1 MAAPQRNEEFEH
13 LVAYMRDERGFDF
26 TGYKRPSL
34 QRRIE
39 KRMQEVEI
47 DSFAEYRTYLENHQE
62 EFVSLFNTILINVT
76 SFFRDEVAWDYQSTE
91 IIPSILAAKDDQP
104 IRVWSTGCASGE
116 EAYTLAMAL
125 LEAVGEDKFKERVKI
140 YATDV
145 DEDALAQGRHAIYP
159 EKALDP
165 VPTELREKYFEQH
178 NSNFVFR
185 PNLRRS
191 VIFGR
196 HDLLQDPPISRIDL
210 LVSRNTLMY
219 FNAEAQD
226 HILRQF
232 HFALNPNGVLFLGK
246 SELIANRSE
255 LFTPIDMRRRVFA
268 PVQRKVP
275 PLEVPV
281 REPAAEE
288 DELARLA
295 SESLMRD
302 AGFEAAPVAQL
313 VVDHEGKLALAN
325 LQARMLFSLTQNDIG
340 RPIQDLEVSYRPVE
354 LRSRI
359 EQAYSDK
366 HTISLRDIEWRVGET
381 DVRYVD
387 IQVVPLISTTG
398 QALGCAVTFTD
409 VTRYQ
414 RLQQAL
420 TESKRDA
427 QTAYEELQSTVEELE
442 TTNEELQSTNEELE
456 TTNEE
461 LQSTNEELETMN
473 EELQS
478 TNEEL
483 STINDELQMR
493 TDELNATNA
502 FLESILR
509 SLGSAVIVLDRKFE
523 VERWN
528 QQARELWGLIE
539 DEVRGTHFLN
549 LDIGL
554 PVDELRGPIRDVA
567 NGRSENGTVELA
579 AINRRGRPV
588 DVKVQLSPLTR
599 GNDVDG
605 VILVMEADAAATK
618 A

>member
-1 MAAPQRNEEFEH
+1 LAQVERDEEFEQ

-34 QRRIE
+34 RRRIE
-39 KRMQEVEI
+39 KRMQEVDI
-47 DSFAEYRTYLENHQE
+47 DSFAEYRTYLEHHQD

-76 SFFRDEVAWDYQSTE
+76 SFFRDEAVWDYLATE
-91 IIPSILAAKDDQP
+91 TIPRILAAKDDQP

-116 EAYTLAMAL
+116 EAYTLAMVL
-125 LEAVGEDKFKERVKI
+125 LDAMGTDEFKQRVKI

-145 DEDALAQGRHAIYP
+145 DDDALAQGRHAVYP
-159 EKALDP
+159 EKALEQ
-165 VPTELREKYFEQH
+165 VPQELREKYFERQ
-178 NSNFVFR
+178 NSNYVFR
-185 PNLRRS
+185 PDLRRS

-219 FNAEAQD
+219 FNPEAQD

-232 HFALNPNGVLFLGK
+232 HFALTRSGVLFLGR

-255 LFTPIDMRRRVFA
+255 LFTPIDLKRRVFA
-268 PVQRKVP
+268 PVERTVP
-275 PLEVPV
+275 LVELPL
-281 REPAAEE
+281 REPVTEE
-288 DELARLA
+288 NELARLA
-295 SESLMRD
+295 SEALMRD

-313 VVDHEGKLALAN
+313 VVDHEGRLALAN
-325 LQARMLFSLTQNDIG
+325 LQARMLFSLTQNDISK
-340 RPIQDLEVSYRPVE
+340 PIQDLEVSYRPVE

-359 EQAYSDK
+359 EQAYGDK
-366 HTISLRDIEWRVGET
+366 HTITMRDIEWRLSET

-387 IQVVPLISTTG
+387 VQVVPLISTTG
-398 QALGCAVTFTD
+398 QALGCGVTFTD

-420 TESKRDA
+420 TESQRDA
-427 QTAYEELQSTVEELE
+427 ETAYEELQSTVEELE

-461 LQSTNEELETMN
+461 LHSTNEELETMN

-502 FLESILR
+502 YLESVLG
-509 SLGSAVIVLDRKFE
+509 SFGSAVIVLDRKFE

-528 QQARELWGLIE
+528 GQARELWGLVE

-554 PVDELRGPIRDVA
+554 PVDQLRTPVRDVVA
-567 NGRSENGTVELA
+567 GRSQDGALELSA
-579 AINRRGRPV
+579 VNRRGRPV
-588 DVKVQLSPLTR
+588 NVRVQLSPLSR
-599 GNDVDG
+599 GADVDG
-605 VILVMEADAAATK
+605 VILVMEAAEAPAK

>member
-1 MAAPQRNEEFEH
+1 MPAERDEEFEQ
-13 LVAYMRDERGFDF
+13 LVAFIRDERGFDF

-34 QRRIE
+34 RRRIE
-39 KRMQEVEI
+39 KRMQEVDI
-47 DSFAEYRTYLENHQE
+47 DSFVEYRTYLEHHQE

-76 SFFRDEVAWDYQSTE
+76 AFFRDDAAWDYLAGE
-91 IIPSILAAKDDQP
+91 IVPNILAAKDDQP

-116 EAYTLAMAL
+116 EAYTLAMVL
-125 LEAVGEDKFKERVKI
+125 LEALGEDAVKQRVKI

-145 DEDALAQGRHAIYP
+145 DEDALAQGRHAVYP

-165 VPTELREKYFEQH
+165 VPPELREKYFERH
-178 NSNFVFR
+178 NSNYVFR
-185 PNLRRS
+185 PDLRRS

-232 HFALNPNGVLFLGK
+232 HFALNPDGVLFLGK
-246 SELIANRSE
+246 SELIANRSNM
-255 LFTPIDMRRRVFA
+255 FTAIDLKRRVFA
-268 PVQRKVP
+268 PVLRTVP
-275 PLEVPV
+275 PVEMPT
-281 REPAAEE
+281 REAAGEE

-313 VVDHEGKLALAN
+313 VVDEEGKLTLAN

-340 RPIQDLEVSYRPVE
+340 KPIQDLEVSYRPVE

-359 EQAYSDK
+359 EEAYRDK
-366 HTISLRDIEWRVGET
+366 HTITLRDIEWRVAET
-381 DVRYVD
+381 DIRYVD
-387 IQVVPLISTTG
+387 IQVVPLISATG

-420 TESKRDA
+420 SESKRDA

-461 LQSTNEELETMN
+461 LHSTNEELETMN

-483 STINDELQMR
+483 STINDELQIR

-502 FLESILR
+502 FLESILG

-528 QQARELWGLIE
+528 DQARELWGLIE

-554 PVDELRGPIRDVA
+554 PVDELRKPIREVA
-567 NGRSENGTVELA
+567 AGRSDDGVVQLA
-579 AINRRGRPV
+579 GINRRGRPV
-588 DVKVQLSPLTR
+588 DVKIQLSPLSR
-599 GNDVDG
+599 GKDVDG
-605 VILVMEADAAATK
+605 VILVMEADAAASK
-618 A
+618 P

>member
-185 PNLRRS
+185 PDLRRS

-226 HILRQF
+226 HIHRQF

-268 PVQRKVP
+268 PVQRKVL

-281 REPAAEE
+281 RAPTAEE

>member
-1 MAAPQRNEEFEH
+1 MAAPQRDEEFEH
-13 LVAYMRDERGFDF
+13 LVAYIRDERGFDF

-47 DSFAEYRTYLENHQE
+47 DSFAEYRTYLENHQK

-159 EKALDP
+159 EKALDS

-185 PNLRRS
+185 PDLRRS

-219 FNAEAQD
+219 FNPEAQD

-232 HFALNPNGVLFLGK
+232 HFALNPNGVLFLAK
-246 SELIANRSE
+246 SELIANRSQ
-255 LFTPIDMRRRVFA
+255 LFTPIDMRRRVFT

-281 REPAAEE
+281 RAPTAEE

-456 TTNEE
+456 T
-461 LQSTNEELETMN
+461 MN